1 MRYDICHLEA
11 YTCSFEESYYKCEF
25 DSDDQ
30 TIGYYNDLYF
40 MKIQNPWGKKFMLEY
55 SKEYGDSTYIDT
67 LGNKIK
73 FPQNWINQCC
83 GEIRDTIL
91 MKKQNQGLCCSKL
104 EELPRFGC
112 SNKAYKNRKK
122 FKRKKFFRINKK
134 YYQKTN
140 TRRSSA
146 KGINLKEIL
155 KSMHPKGVNVD
166 CVIKKRIM

>member
-40 MKIQNPWGKKFMLEY
+40 MKIPNPWGKKFILEY
-55 SKEYGDSTYIDT
+55 SKEYGDSTDIDT

-73 FPQNWINQCC
+73 FPQNRINQCC

-91 MKKQNQGLCCSKL
+91 MKKQNEGLWSSKL

-122 FKRKKFFRINKK
+122 I
-134 YYQKTN
+134 QKE
-140 TRRSSA
+140 
-146 KGINLKEIL
+146 EIL
-155 KSMHPKGVNVD
+155 
-166 CVIKKRIM
+166 